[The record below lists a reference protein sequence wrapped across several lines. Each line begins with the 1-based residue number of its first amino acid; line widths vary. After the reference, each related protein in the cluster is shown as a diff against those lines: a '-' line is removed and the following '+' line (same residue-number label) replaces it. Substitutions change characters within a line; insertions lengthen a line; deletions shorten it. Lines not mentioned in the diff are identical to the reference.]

1 MRISH
6 RLAAGLLAAAAAVT
20 LNVRPS
26 AQAPIAG
33 PFLPGEILVKF
44 VPGANAR
51 ARADAHRQSGG
62 VLLDEIGRT
71 GVQRITVRAG
81 DEAAAIAR
89 YRRHPNVLYAEPN
102 YIRTIPGVLS
112 HGSGTEMLPG
122 DRYFDEQWGLHNTGQ
137 AFQCLPTIGGEWC
150 FYQGTADADIDA
162 PEAWALSTG
171 APVRVAVIDSG
182 VDYAHPDLAGQYLG
196 GYDFF
201 NGDADPMD
209 DHGHG
214 THVAGTIAAA
224 MNNPTGTPADE
235 EGVAG
240 VAPNAGILAYKVC
253 GANGAC
259 SDFAI
264 QQAIAASIADG
275 ARVINMSLGGAQFSQ
290 STYDAVQDAWNAG
303 LVIVAAAGNGGTT
316 AVTYPAGYDNVISV
330 GAFNE
335 DHGRAP
341 FSNYGSWVDISAPG
355 AVIMS
360 TYRMGACATADA
372 PGDTGCYTWSS
383 GTSMAAPHVS
393 GAAALVW
400 SRPDVTS
407 NSQVAS
413 ILLNSADPVG
423 VSAVRLDSWTVHGGL
438 NLHNALGHGSTR
450 PTAHA
455 GPDQA
460 VTDTEGDGAETIRLD
475 GGASSDPNGS
485 IVTYEWREGATL
497 LAAGVTADVPLTV
510 GTHTIT
516 LEVTDN
522 DGETD
527 TDALVV
533 TVNPSNQV
541 TVTASTAQA
550 REAGPQDGVF
560 TISRTGSLTAPL
572 IVRYTLAGAAAG
584 GSDYVALSGTATIDA
599 GSSVTTI
606 AVTPVDDGVYE
617 SDESVILAIA
627 LDAAYTVR
635 SPGSATVT
643 IVSDDLPPDLIVAL
657 LTAPATAGADTDIV
671 VSDTTRNQGTGS
683 SVPSTTG
690 FFLSTNLSLEAADV
704 FLGGRQVPALSA
716 GAADALSTTLRVPA
730 STATG
735 SYYVLAKADWN
746 VAVPEDQETNNV
758 RASGIVRIGPDLI
771 VSALS
776 APGAAAAGGA
786 ISIPDTT
793 RNQGGGGAEAST
805 TRFYLSAN
813 FSLDSSDVM
822 LGSRPVPP
830 LAAGASDSANVS
842 VVIPAGTAAGSYY
855 VIAQADTANT
865 VRETTEGNNT
875 RTSSVVQI
883 GPDLIVTALSG
894 PFTAAAGGTVAVSD
908 TTKNQGAGSAATSAT
923 GFYLSTNG
931 TISSD
936 DVFLGSRAVGELGA
950 GATATASVSLQI
962 PAGTPAGSYYIVSRA
977 DWNNAVR
984 ETSETN
990 NERAYGTLK
999 IGGDLVVS
1007 SLSVPSTARAGAS
1020 ITVTDATQNQGAEGV
1035 PASATGFYLSSDLA
1049 VGATDVFLG
1058 SRGVGSL
1065 APGGSSSASTQVTIP
1080 AGTPSG
1086 SYYIIA
1092 VADWAAAVAESI
1104 ETNNTRVAAVRIGPD
1119 LVVSALNGPSSA
1131 VAGASITVSDTTQ
1144 NQGADAADSS
1154 LTSFYLSSNLA
1165 LDTTDVLLG
1174 TRAVPPLG
1182 ATLSDTKSIILVI
1195 PASTPAGTYYIIAK
1209 ADGDNAVLESL
1220 ENNNT
1225 RARSISI
1232 SSGQ

>member
-6 RLAAGLLAAAAAVT
+6 RLAAGLLAALAAVT
-20 LNVRPS
+20 LTVRPS
-26 AQAPIAG
+26 AQEPIPGA
-33 PFLPGEILVKF
+33 FLPGEILVKF
-44 VPGANAR
+44 VPGVSGR
-51 ARADAHRQSGG
+51 ARADAHRRSGG

-71 GVQRITVRAG
+71 GVQRIAVRPG

-102 YIRTIPGVLS
+102 YIRTIPSVLS
-112 HGSGTEMLPG
+112 HGDGTEVRPG

-137 AFQCLPTIGGEWC
+137 AFQCLPTGGSEWC
-150 FYQGTADADIDA
+150 FYQGTPDADIDA

-182 VDYAHPDLAGQYLG
+182 VDYAHPDLAGPYLG

-224 MNNPTGTPADE
+224 MNNLTGTPADE

-240 VAPNAGILAYKVC
+240 VAPNAEIFAYKVC
-253 GANGAC
+253 GANGTC

-264 QQAIAASIADG
+264 QQAIAASVADG

-290 STYDAVQDAWNAG
+290 STYEAVQDAWNAG
-303 LVIVAAAGNGGTT
+303 VVVVAAAGNGGTT
-316 AVTYPAGYDNVISV
+316 ALTYPAGYDNVISV

-335 DHGRAP
+335 DHDRAS

-360 TYRMGACATADA
+360 SYRMSGCATADS

-423 VSAVRLDSWTVHGGL
+423 VSTVRLDSWTIHGGL
-438 NLHNALGHGSTR
+438 NLHDAIAYGSTR
-450 PTAHA
+450 PSAHA
-455 GPDQA
+455 GPDRT
-460 VTDTEGDGAETIRLD
+460 VTDTEGDGAETVRLD
-475 GGASSDPNGS
+475 GGASTDINGS
-485 IVTYEWREGATL
+485 IVSYQWREGATL
-497 LAAGVTADVPLTV
+497 LATGVAADVPLSL
-510 GTHTIT
+510 GAHTIT

-527 TDALVV
+527 TDAVV
-533 TVNPSNQV
+533 ITVDPSNQV
-541 TVTASTAQA
+541 TVTASTPQA

-560 TISRTGSLTAPL
+560 TISRTGSLNAPL
-572 IVRYTLAGAAAG
+572 TVRYAVAGTAAV
-584 GSDYVALSGTATIDA
+584 GSDYVALSGTVTIDA
-599 GSSVTTI
+599 GSSTGTI
-606 AVTPVDDGVYE
+606 AVTPVDDGLYE
-617 SDESVILAIA
+617 SDESVIITIVAEG
-627 LDAAYTVR
+627 AYTVR
-635 SPGSATVT
+635 SPASATVT
-643 IVSDDLPPDLIVAL
+643 VVSDDLPPDLIVASL
-657 LTAPATAGADTDIV
+657 AAPATAGADTDIV
-671 VSDTTRNQGTGS
+671 VSDTTKNQGTGS
-683 SVPSTTG
+683 SVASATG
-690 FFLSTNLSLEAADV
+690 FFLSTNLSHEAADV
-704 FLGGRQVPALSA
+704 FLGGRPVPALAA

-735 SYYVLAKADWN
+735 SYYVLAKADWSGS
-746 VAVPEDQETNNV
+746 VPEDKETNNV

-776 APGAAAAGGA
+776 APAAAAAGGA
-786 ISIPDTT
+786 ITIPDTT

-813 FSLDSSDVM
+813 FSLDASDVM
-822 LGSRPVPP
+822 LGGRPVPP
-830 LAAGASDSANVS
+830 LPAGASDSATVS
-842 VVIPAGTAAGSYY
+842 LVIPAGTPAGSYY
-855 VIAQADTANT
+855 IVAQADAANA

-894 PFTAAAGGTVAVSD
+894 PSTAAAGGTIAVSD
-908 TTKNQGAGSAATSAT
+908 TTRNQGAGSAA
-923 GFYLSTNG
+923 
-931 TISSD
+931 
-936 DVFLGSRAVGELGA
+936 
-950 GATATASVSLQI
+950 
-962 PAGTPAGSYYIVSRA
+962 
-977 DWNNAVR
+977 
-984 ETSETN
+984 
-990 NERAYGTLK
+990 
-999 IGGDLVVS
+999 
-1007 SLSVPSTARAGAS
+1007 
-1020 ITVTDATQNQGAEGV
+1020 
-1035 PASATGFYLSSDLA
+1035 ASATGFYLSSDLIF
-1049 VGATDVFLG
+1049 GATDVFLG
-1058 SRGVGSL
+1058 SRPVGSL
-1065 APGGSSSASTQVTIP
+1065 APSGSSSGSTPVVVP
-1080 AGTPSG
+1080 AGTTSG

-1092 VADWAAAVAESI
+1092 VADSGAAVAESI

-1119 LVVSALNGPSSA
+1119 LIVSAFSAPSSA
-1131 VAGASITVSDTTQ
+1131 AAGASISVSDTTQ
-1144 NQGADAADSS
+1144 NQGAGAAEAS
-1154 LTSFYLSSNLA
+1154 LTSFYLSSNLV
-1165 LDTTDVLLG
+1165 LDTSDIVLG
-1174 TRAVPPLG
+1174 TRAVPSLG

-1195 PASTPAGTYYIIAK
+1195 PASTAAGTYYIIAK
-1209 ADGDNAVLESL
+1209 ADGDNAVVESL

-1232 SSGQ
+1232 GPAQ